1 MRRLDIDEASDALL
15 SLRSTDVQHS
25 QALATLERL
34 LASLALQQPPEQQP
48 LLDAFLSLQDSFQHN
63 LTSILLEWLGRTIA
77 RQEQRSQAGV
87 DVELLRSN
95 LVRCLGLIQGLL
107 LLHRRSQRLFARRAA
122 LEYVLAVLDF
132 SRPSAMSSPLLSSA
146 PANPSPVLF
155 PPSPTPSASS
165 PNPSAPNRPAIN
177 PAQSSPTALSLVALD
192 TLLCA
197 LVDRPKNM
205 RVFEQVGGLAGIVK
219 VLKDKSVAQVVRI
232 KVIELLYYYLLP
244 EAPPRRSAS
253 TSSASASTSSI
264 VDDPYIAPPALP
276 QLLASAA
283 GDFIPQTPVRP
294 RHHRSQSSLLSTP
307 SRHGSPTRP
316 PRSTP
321 STPQLGSVLL
331 EAEQG
336 DEDGTPRAARSADL
350 FGASSS
356 TPRSAPTNEE
366 RTPRRSTSHPRARSR
381 SGGPAPV
388 EEQGR
393 EESRRA
399 GRTTRTE
406 KEKKELL
413 RRVMPNVDAL
423 EERFRAMGLQEAW
436 GEEG

>member
-1 MRRLDIDEASDALL
+1 ETAPRVAVLLLMRCLHGLYGGVRTQSKKPRLH
-15 SLRSTDVQHS
+15 R
-25 QALATLERL
+25 
-34 LASLALQQPPEQQP
+34 
-48 LLDAFLSLQDSFQHN
+48 FLSIS
-63 LTSILLEWLGRTIA
+63 RY
-77 RQEQRSQAGV
+77 
-87 DVELLRSN
+87 
-95 LVRCLGLIQGLL
+95 
-107 LLHRRSQRLFARRAA
+107 ARRAA

-219 VLKDKSVAQVVRI
+219 VLKDKSVAQVVRWVARKRCSRKARSLTPSLHLNRI

-283 GDFIPQTPVRP
+283 GDFIPQKPVRP

-307 SRHGSPTRP
+307 SRHGLPTRP

-423 EERFRAMGLQEAW
+423 EERFRAMGLREAW